1 MKKPALL
8 VFISLLISLNA
19 CRNRD
24 QAAEQTAESST
35 ATDKAGTPSVNVM
48 TERLTGL
55 GLTTDSDWRGIN
67 LGDAYSSVAKREK
80 GEPFERDDE
89 HAGYTV
95 ELKNLETVDVLY
107 YQEEG
112 KVSAI
117 EVDLYVNTEPAVNEY
132 RKDLVTYF
140 NKRYGAGETDEETTT
155 WTAPKG
161 KIVTLKDVSKGKD
174 YGIKIR
180 ILPSDE
186 GVAMMK

>member
-1 MKKPALL
+1 ML
-8 VFISLLISLNA
+8 VGLNA
-19 CRNRD
+19 CRNRN
-24 QAAEQTAESST
+24 QAAEQADDSST
-35 ATDKAGTPSVNVM
+35 ATTEAGTPSGNVI

-55 GLTTDSDWRGIN
+55 GLTMDSDWRGIS
-67 LGDAYSSVAKREK
+67 LGDAYSAVAKREK

-107 YQEEG
+107 YQEDQ

-117 EVDLYVNTEPAVNEY
+117 EVDLYVNTEPAVDEY
-132 RKDLVTYF
+132 RKDLLAYF
-140 NKRYGAGETDEETTT
+140 NKRYGTGETDEETTT
-155 WTAPKG
+155 WTAPNG
-161 KIVTLKDVSKGKD
+161 KIVTVKDVSKGKD

-186 GVAMMK
+186 VVAMMK